1 MQPKNSFCLE
11 WKMVSNLMRHS
22 ANACTTCVEAA
33 NLTGMQLFILEY
45 LYQHQQQ
52 DVFQRDLEAEFHVRR
67 STVTGILKGM
77 EKKGLIQRLSVE
89 EDARLKRIVLTSQA
103 KSLHREVEMAV
114 ARMEEIALR
123 GLSEAEIEVFLE
135 ILEKM
140 KANLQEDMLTYE
152 SRKASE
158 CIWKTRRSR

>member
-1 MQPKNSFCLE
+1 MQPKISFCLE
-11 WKMVSNLMRHS
+11 WKRVSNLMRHS
-22 ANACTTCVEAA
+22 ANAT

-45 LYQHQQQ
+45 LYQHQEQ

-89 EDARLKRIVLTSQA
+89 EDARLKRIILTPQA

-114 ARMEEIALR
+114 VRMEKIALR
-123 GLSEAEIEVFLE
+123 GLSKAEIEVFLE

-140 KANLQEDMLTYE
+140 KANLQEDMLTYDE
-152 SRKASE
+152 QKGE
-158 CIWKTRRSR
+158 

>member
-1 MQPKNSFCLE
+1 MQPKISFCLE

-22 ANACTTCVEAA
+22 ANACTTCVEAT

-45 LYQHQQQ
+45 LYQHQEQ
-52 DVFQRDLEAEFHVRR
+52 DVFQRDLEAKFHVRR

-89 EDARLKRIVLTSQA
+89 EDARLKRIVLTPQA

-114 ARMEEIALR
+114 VRMEKIALR
-123 GLSEAEIEVFLE
+123 GLSKAEIEVFLE

-140 KANLQEDMLTYE
+140 KANLQEDMLTYDE
-152 SRKASE
+152 QKGE
-158 CIWKTRRSR
+158 

>member
-1 MQPKNSFCLE
+1 MQPKISFCLE

-22 ANACTTCVEAA
+22 ANACTTCVEAT

-45 LYQHQQQ
+45 LYQHQEQ

-77 EKKGLIQRLSVE
+77 EKKRLSVE
-89 EDARLKRIVLTSQA
+89 EDARLKRIVLTPQA

-114 ARMEEIALR
+114 VRMEKIALR

-140 KANLQEDMLTYE
+140 KANLQEDMLTYDE
-152 SRKASE
+152 QKG
-158 CIWKTRRSR
+158 K

>member
-1 MQPKNSFCLE
+1 MQPKISFCLE

-22 ANACTTCVEAA
+22 ANACTTCVEAT
-33 NLTGMQLFILEY
+33 NLTGMQLFILES
-45 LYQHQQQ
+45 LYQHQEQA
-52 DVFQRDLEAEFHVRR
+52 VFQRDLAAEFHVRR
-67 STVTGILKGM
+67 STATGILKGM

-89 EDARLKRIVLTSQA
+89 EDARLKRIVLTPQA

-114 ARMEEIALR
+114 VRMEKIALR

-140 KANLQEDMLTYE
+140 KANQQEEMRTYDE
-152 SRKASE
+152 QKGE
-158 CIWKTRRSR
+158 

>member
-1 MQPKNSFCLE
+1 MENGVQSHAAQ
-11 WKMVSNLMRHS
+11 R
-22 ANACTTCVEAA
+22 NACTTCVEAA

-152 SRKASE
+152 EQKGE
-158 CIWKTRRSR
+158 

>member
-1 MQPKNSFCLE
+1 MQPKISFCLE

-77 EKKGLIQRLSVE
+77 EKKGLIQR
-89 EDARLKRIVLTSQA
+89 
-103 KSLHREVEMAV
+103 
-114 ARMEEIALR
+114 

-152 SRKASE
+152 EQKGE
-158 CIWKTRRSR
+158 

>member
-1 MQPKNSFCLE
+1 MQPKISFCLE

-45 LYQHQQQ
+45 LYQHQTQ
-52 DVFQRDLEAEFHVRR
+52 DTFQRDLEAEFHVRR

-77 EKKGLIQRLSVE
+77 EQKGLIQRQSVAA
-89 EDARLKRIVLTSQA
+89 DARLKRIVLTAQA
-103 KSLHREVEMAV
+103 INLHEEVETAV

-123 GLSEAEIEVFLE
+123 GLSEAEITYFLE

-140 KANLQEDMLTYE
+140 KANLQENMLTYE
-152 SRKASE
+152 DEKGE
-158 CIWKTRRSR
+158 

>member
-1 MQPKNSFCLE
+1 MQPKISFCLE

-45 LYQHQQQ
+45 LYQQQ

-152 SRKASE
+152 EQKGE
-158 CIWKTRRSR
+158 

>member
-1 MQPKNSFCLE
+1 MHKQSFAECHSLATKAPLTRPSMHFSSKIPEVSKKNFWSF
-11 WKMVSNLMRHS
+11 
-22 ANACTTCVEAA
+22 
-33 NLTGMQLFILEY
+33 QLKPQEFK
-45 LYQHQQQ
+45 QKTP
-52 DVFQRDLEAEFHVRR
+52 LEAEFHVRR

-89 EDARLKRIVLTSQA
+89 EDARLKRIILTPQA

-114 ARMEEIALR
+114 VRMEKIALR

-140 KANLQEDMLTYE
+140 KANLQEDMLTYDE
-152 SRKASE
+152 QKGE
-158 CIWKTRRSR
+158 

>member
-1 MQPKNSFCLE
+1 MQPKISFCLE

-22 ANACTTCVEAA
+22 ANACTTCVEAT

-45 LYQHQQQ
+45 LYQHQEQ

-89 EDARLKRIVLTSQA
+89 EDARLKRIVLTPQA
-103 KSLHREVEMAV
+103 VV
-114 ARMEEIALR
+114 RMEKIALR

-140 KANLQEDMLTYE
+140 KANLQEDMLTYDE
-152 SRKASE
+152 QKGE
-158 CIWKTRRSR
+158 

>member
-1 MQPKNSFCLE
+1 MQPKISFCLK

-52 DVFQRDLEAEFHVRR
+52 DVFQRDLEAE
-67 STVTGILKGM
+67 
-77 EKKGLIQRLSVE
+77 
-89 EDARLKRIVLTSQA
+89 
-103 KSLHREVEMAV
+103 
-114 ARMEEIALR
+114 
-123 GLSEAEIEVFLE
+123 IEVFLE

-152 SRKASE
+152 EQKGE
-158 CIWKTRRSR
+158 

>member
-1 MQPKNSFCLE
+1 MENGVQSHAAQRQCLYDLRGGS
-11 WKMVSNLMRHS
+11 KSDGDAVVHIGVSLS
-22 ANACTTCVEAA
+22 
-33 NLTGMQLFILEY
+33 
-45 LYQHQQQ
+45 
-52 DVFQRDLEAEFHVRR
+52 EFHVRR

-152 SRKASE
+152 EQKGE
-158 CIWKTRRSR
+158 

>member
-1 MQPKNSFCLE
+1 MQPKMSFCLE

-45 LYQHQQQ
+45 LYQHQKQNI
-52 DVFQRDLEAEFHVRR
+52 FQRDLEAEFHVRR

-77 EKKGLIQRLSVE
+77 EKKGLIRRLPVA
-89 EDARLKRIVLTSQA
+89 EDARLKRIVLTTQA
-103 KSLHREVEMAV
+103 INLHEEVETAV
-114 ARMEEIALR
+114 MRMEEIALR
-123 GLSEAEIEVFLE
+123 GLSEAEIDFFLE

-140 KANLQEDMLTYE
+140 KANLQKDVLTYE
-152 SRKASE
+152 NEKGE
-158 CIWKTRRSR
+158 

>member
-1 MQPKNSFCLE
+1 MQPKISFCLE

-22 ANACTTCVEAA
+22 ANACTTCVEAT

-45 LYQHQQQ
+45 LYQHQEQ

-67 STVTGILKGM
+67 STVTGILEGM

-89 EDARLKRIVLTSQA
+89 EDARLKRIILTPQA

-114 ARMEEIALR
+114 VRMEKIALR
-123 GLSEAEIEVFLE
+123 GLSKAEIEVFLE

-140 KANLQEDMLTYE
+140 KANLQEDMLTYDE
-152 SRKASE
+152 QKG
-158 CIWKTRRSR
+158 K